1 MNVLD
6 QDARVPRFGGLG
18 FQVALLAPLRR
29 GFFAGESRPIFLWD
43 SGLWLTNLAPRVV
56 RMIDAN

>member
-1 MNVLD
+1 LLKWSILYRRVPVNVLD

-29 GFFAGESRPIFLWD
+29 GFFTGESRPIFL
-43 SGLWLTNLAPRVV
+43 
-56 RMIDAN
+56 